1 LTACRGCGNIAPSN
15 NTTNR
20 NLEIFSMDASRK
32 TRVLAAVWLGAAL
45 LAGSAAAQQP
55 RRLDLSKPD
64 EALKASQ
71 KIQCSLTDGKPV
83 TFWWRGT
90 AYSRVPG
97 ERDRILFN
105 VEGMNVRACKAF
117 TDPEKGYG
125 YRLVSREI
133 LLYLDPESN
142 QVLRKWKN
150 PWTSQEVEVLHV
162 ANDPV
167 NQGPSFAQ
175 NRFKFGGTF
184 KNGRFFTSAEI
195 PLFYKNPLG
204 GEYQEYVGG
213 TYHAMEMFNFFGYE
227 ADLLDAAKDSVTDL
241 TVSWHR
247 VAEWLPWMEMGD
259 RPGAM
264 IIVSV
269 GKRLA
274 KWDDLSDRMKSEISL
289 NYPAYTAPPPLD
301 DKRPNET
308 SWTYFKKAAEKKK
321 KP

>member
-1 LTACRGCGNIAPSN
+1 MRRMKAALVCGGF
-15 NTTNR
+15 
-20 NLEIFSMDASRK
+20 L
-32 TRVLAAVWLGAAL
+32 LAAST
-45 LAGSAAAQQP
+45 SAVAQQK
-55 RRLDLSKPD
+55 LDLSKPD

-71 KIQCSLTDGKPV
+71 KIQCSLVDGKPA

-90 AYSRVPG
+90 VYSRVPG
-97 ERDRILFN
+97 ERDRVLFN
-105 VEGMNVRACKAF
+105 IEGMNTRACKAF
-117 TDPEKGYG
+117 NDAERGYG

-133 LLYLDPESN
+133 LLYLDPETN

-150 PWTSQEVEVLHV
+150 PWTNQEVEVIHV

-167 NQGPSFAQ
+167 NQGPSFAA

-184 KNGRFFTSAEI
+184 KNGRFWTSFEI

-204 GEYQEYVGG
+204 GEYQEFVGG

-227 ADLLDAAKDSVTDL
+227 KDLLDATKDGLTDL
-241 TVSWHR
+241 SISWHR
-247 VAEWLPWMEMGD
+247 VADWLPWMEMGD
-259 RPGAM
+259 RPGMM

-274 KWDDLSDRMKSEISL
+274 KWDDLTDLMKNEIKL
-289 NYPAYTAPPPLD
+289 NYPDYTAPPPLD

-308 SWTYFKKAAEKKK
+308 GWTYFKKLMEKKREAQ
-321 KP
+321 